1 MNALS
6 FNQVSLNPVV
16 QPDNQIWI
24 TAVDLAKALGYKK
37 ADAETQIFKRNEDE
51 FPISMTQTLKLSV
64 CGENKGL
71 QRNIRIFSLRGCHLV
86 AMFAKTTVAK
96 QFRKWVLDLI
106 DSEVLKLTGRTTT
119 ADDRTGLRDAVN
131 ALVSKKGLLYPD
143 VYKLVHQRFNVE
155 HIDELTL
162 EQVAEATEYL
172 HRLYLDID
180 APASKPK
187 NHITVHLPKG
197 RNEWHITIDD
207 FNGYQVMEATNAPYG
222 SVLIGND
229 SMVRLAQGLHYVQ
242 RMRLLLEHLHPV
254 LAHLA
259 SRHAGEARDLIN
271 TGATFGGLASFLS
284 KNYRYMDNPQAIRNV
299 EDVLMRTM

>member
-1 MNALS
+1 M
-6 FNQVSLNPVV
+6 P
-16 QPDNQIWI
+16 
-24 TAVDLAKALGYKK
+24 LGGHFYI
-37 ADAETQIFKRNEDE
+37 AGNT
-51 FPISMTQTLKLSV
+51 P
-64 CGENKGL
+64 
-71 QRNIRIFSLRGCHLV
+71 
-86 AMFAKTTVAK
+86 
-96 QFRKWVLDLI
+96 
-106 DSEVLKLTGRTTT
+106 
-119 ADDRTGLRDAVN
+119 
-131 ALVSKKGLLYPD
+131 
-143 VYKLVHQRFNVE
+143 
-155 HIDELTL
+155 
-162 EQVAEATEYL
+162 
-172 HRLYLDID
+172 
-180 APASKPK
+180 SKPK